1 MGGQAKAE
9 RSKSWCV
16 ILYPEDLPDDW
27 QTLLQQLGVKT
38 VISPLHDKD
47 FNADGSPKKPHH
59 HIILLF
65 GSKKS
70 AQQVTDMFAQCYGTS
85 ASGSICGVANISAA
99 CIVHCQQAAVRYL
112 CHLDNPEKAQYETAD
127 IIGLNGAD
135 VTKLL
140 ARSMQE
146 MQDLLGEILDFI
158 EDNDITEFYDLARIA
173 KEVNS
178 EWFLIIST
186 KSTVFLN
193 HYIRS
198 RRHAR
203 QAEEARETSE
213 ATSEETSE
221 ENKP

>member
-1 MGGQAKAE
+1 MGKDKCE

-16 ILYPEDLPDDW
+16 ILYPEDLPDNW
-27 QTLLQQLGVKT
+27 ETLLQQLGVKT
-38 VISPLHDKD
+38 VISPLHDQD

-59 HIILLF
+59 HVILLF

-70 AQQVTDMFAQCYGTS
+70 AQQLRDMFGQCYGTTQ
-85 ASGSICGVANISAA
+85 SGSICGVANISES

-112 CHLDNPEKAQYETAD
+112 CHLDNPEKAQYSVDD

-135 VTKLL
+135 VLGLL
-140 ARSMQE
+140 KRSMSE

-178 EWFLIIST
+178 EWFLVITT
-186 KSTVFLN
+186 KSTVFLT

-198 RRHAR
+198 RRHVR
-203 QAEEARETSE
+203 QAEETRET
-213 ATSEETSE
+213 TSEETSE